1 MPFKLFIFT
10 FFISALIF
18 KAHAG
23 VHQYQV
29 TIDENIENA
38 NVEICFDGKA
48 PEYLAIANKSGN
60 QDLVLFPQ
68 SKQGPIEIQGR
79 YWKTKK
85 LSKNA
90 CLSYQ
95 VNIKRHHAKRS
106 KQSADRKNIAFI
118 EENTWLWLPELINQ
132 KYDVQLSFK
141 LPLWAE
147 ISAPWL
153 QPDLSKYEYRLGSQP
168 QEWGYTLLIG
178 DFNRQ
183 VSQIDQGHHL
193 DIASARHL
201 EKRQPIIQWLTD
213 VGKGLN
219 NYLGD
224 YPAKRTQIIVIAK
237 QQKAN
242 RGPVPWSYLT
252 RGNGFGIRFVVVPS
266 YDIEDF
272 YSDWNATHEFS
283 HQLLPKIRYDDIWL
297 SEGLSSYLQ
306 FVLLSQSGKISQE
319 KAWLKIHKGFQR
331 GEKGTKK
338 LKNETL
344 SASSRKRKSKGR
356 SGRTMRIYWSG
367 ALYFLKADV
376 ALREASGGKQGLNDV
391 LLKLNR
397 CCIEGSKVWVGEEL
411 ASKLDELSGVAVFR
425 QLYQEFSNAT
435 HFPEYQ
441 STFEQLG
448 VSFASDEKQPVQI
461 KENSLA
467 KIIMQ

>member
-1 MPFKLFIFT
+1 MPLKLIVFT

-23 VHQYQV
+23 VHQYQII
-29 TIDENIENA
+29 IDENIENA

-60 QDLVLFPQ
+60 QDLVIFPQ

-85 LSKNA
+85 LPKNA

-106 KQSADRKNIAFI
+106 KQSAGRKNIAFI

-132 KYDVQLSFK
+132 TYDVQLSFK
-141 LPLWAE
+141 LPSWAE
-147 ISAPWL
+147 MSTPW
-153 QPDLSKYEYRLGSQP
+153 QQFDLSKHQYRLGSQP

-178 DFNRQ
+178 DFARQ
-183 VSQIDQGHHL
+183 VSHIDQEHYL
-193 DIASARHL
+193 NIASTRNL
-201 EKRQPIIQWLTD
+201 EKHDQLIQWLTY
-213 VGKGLN
+213 VGKGLR
-219 NYLGD
+219 NYLGT
-224 YPAKRTQIIVIAK
+224 YPAKQTQIIVIAK
-237 QQKAN
+237 EKAN
-242 RGPVPWSYLT
+242 RGPVPWAYLS
-252 RGNGFGIRFVVVPS
+252 RGNGFGIRFVVNPS
-266 YDIEDF
+266 HDIKEF
-272 YSDWNATHEFS
+272 YSDWTATHEFS
-283 HQLLPKIRYDDIWL
+283 HQLLPKIHYDDIWL
-297 SEGLSSYLQ
+297 SEGLASYLQ
-306 FVLLSQSGKISQE
+306 YLLLAKSGKISQE
-319 KAWLKIHKGFQR
+319 KAWLKMHKGFKR
-331 GEKGTKK
+331 GEKGTNK
-338 LKNETL
+338 LNNETL
-344 SASSRKRKSKGR
+344 SVTSKQRKGKGR

-376 ALREASGGKQGLNDV
+376 ALREQSNGKQGLNDV

-397 CCIEGSKVWVGEEL
+397 CCIQGSKIWSGDEL
-411 ASKLDELSGVAVFR
+411 ASKLDELSDVAIFR
-425 QLYQEFSNAT
+425 QLYQEFSSAT

-448 VSFASDEKQPVQI
+448 ISFALDAKQPVQI
-461 KENSLA
+461 KESSLA